1 MKTGTVMGVEG
12 LVRWI
17 HPEKGV
23 LPPSHFLPIIQDSE
37 LELDFGRAI
46 INIGLQQLTDWEKSN
61 TALSLSINISPQ
73 HLLSPDFVPELQQ
86 SLIRFST
93 IKPESLEVE
102 ILETGALND
111 IEQMQNV
118 VQLCQT
124 NICISIALDDFGT
137 GYSSLAH
144 LRYLTA
150 QTIKIDRAFVRDLL
164 VDPSDYAIVESI
176 IALAKAFNR
185 SVIAEGVETIEQ
197 GEKLLEMGCELAQGY
212 VIAKPMPI
220 DELMDWLND
229 YKPVDSWI
237 HHNA

>member
-12 LVRWI
+12 LVRWV
-17 HPEKGV
+17 HPDKGV

-37 LELDFGRAI
+37 VELDFGRTI
-46 INIGLQQLTDWEKSN
+46 IQLGLEQLTDWQQSR
-61 TALSLSINISPQ
+61 TPLALSINISPQ
-73 HLLSPDFVPELQQ
+73 HLLSPNFVSELQQ
-86 SLIRFST
+86 SLLAFST
-93 IKPESLEVE
+93 VKPASLEFE

-124 NICISIALDDFGT
+124 NIGISIALDDFGT